1 MARGGAARGPPSREV
16 QVSKKLSWLL
26 RHNAEKEGLKLGPG
40 GYINLKDV
48 RILADQ
54 RPLLEPVVLTAQP
67 QLNNR
72 NLKGIKV
79 TFAEVREIVST
90 NDKQRFSLI
99 PVSAALD
106 PSKTTE
112 VPADDAATAALAES
126 ASDDPAD
133 YLIRANQ
140 GHSIAVENEGLL
152 TPITSD
158 NLPTIVV
165 HGTTHGAWPLIV
177 SSGGLKRMGR
187 THVHF
192 ASGLPSGMK
201 SIADSKT
208 GDEQTASA
216 PVISGMRNSSSVL
229 VYVDIKKAIEGG
241 LKFWKSENGVILSE
255 GDSDGL
261 IKLEYFE
268 RVEDRSSDVGV
279 LVEGGK
285 IIKEFPEEW
294 KSKGTGRRGGRG
306 FGKG

>member
-1 MARGGAARGPPSREV
+1 M
-16 QVSKKLSWLL
+16 
-26 RHNAEKEGLKLGPG
+26 
-40 GYINLKDV
+40 
-48 RILADQ
+48 
-54 RPLLEPVVLTAQP
+54 
-67 QLNNR
+67 
-72 NLKGIKV
+72 
-79 TFAEVREIVST
+79 
-90 NDKQRFSLI
+90 
-99 PVSAALD
+99 
-106 PSKTTE
+106 
-112 VPADDAATAALAES
+112 PADDAATAALTEF

-140 GHSIAVENEGLL
+140 GHSIAVDNEGLL

-158 NLPTIVV
+158 NLPTMVV

-177 SSGGLKRMGR
+177 SSGGLKRMAR

-192 ASGLPSGMK
+192 ASGLPSGMR
-201 SIADSKT
+201 SMEAS
-208 GDEQTASA
+208 GADEQTAPA

-229 VYVDIKKAIEGG
+229 VYIDIKKAMEGG
-241 LKFWKSENGVILSE
+241 LKFWRSENGVILSE

-285 IIKEFPEEW
+285 VVKGFPEEW